1 MTAAIMHC
9 GTASI
14 NVIGASQAFAAR
26 GAGCSAAARSKYVAA
41 SLSSAAERGPASQGT
56 HWSLPAQ
63 HHNPHLVLAACISS
77 DAPPSPPSSTTPY
90 PRRQRL
96 EPLSSLHPPLQRLGH
111 IGART
116 RLLCVSEMTFRG
128 LSSPTFKNKG
138 TLPDTL
144 PGRSLG
150 LEEVRRR
157 LIDGIEG
164 EYPAAAA
171 RLDEATHGERLEHG
185 RLDGHDGELDTPRG
199 LERVAGLL

>member
-1 MTAAIMHC
+1 M
-9 GTASI
+9 
-14 NVIGASQAFAAR
+14 
-26 GAGCSAAARSKYVAA
+26 
-41 SLSSAAERGPASQGT
+41 
-56 HWSLPAQ
+56 
-63 HHNPHLVLAACISS
+63 VL
-77 DAPPSPPSSTTPY
+77 D
-90 PRRQRL
+90 
-96 EPLSSLHPPLQRLGH
+96 
-111 IGART
+111 
-116 RLLCVSEMTFRG
+116 G
-128 LSSPTFKNKG
+128 LSGPTFLKSKG
-138 TLPDTL
+138 TL